1 MKVALVKGSLS
12 GEGAYNESFGIT
24 LPPLGLASLAG
35 ASRSSGKHE
44 AFIIDASAKGLD
56 INVTTKMLEEL
67 DADVVR
73 VTMNASPH
81 HKFGKNLVGTIKR
94 RMRDTVLVAGDHHAT
109 FLYPQ
114 ILREGFDFAAKTGI
128 SFKIEG

>member
-1 MKVALVKGSLS
+1 LLS
-12 GEGAYNESFGIT
+12 GEGTCNESFGIT
-24 LPPLGLASLAG
+24 LPPLGLPSK
-35 ASRSSGKHE
+35 SFKIPGKHE
-44 AFIIDASAKGLD
+44 AFIIDASARDLN

>member
-1 MKVALVKGSLS
+1 LKVAFVKCSLS
-12 GEGAYNESFGIT
+12 SEGTYNKSFGIT
-24 LPPLGLASLAG
+24 LPPLGLTSPPR

-44 AFIIDASAKGLD
+44 AFIIDASARDLN

-81 HKFGKNLVGTIKR
+81 HKFGKNLAGTIKR

-109 FLYPQ
+109 FLYP
-114 ILREGFDFAAKTGI
+114 
-128 SFKIEG
+128 